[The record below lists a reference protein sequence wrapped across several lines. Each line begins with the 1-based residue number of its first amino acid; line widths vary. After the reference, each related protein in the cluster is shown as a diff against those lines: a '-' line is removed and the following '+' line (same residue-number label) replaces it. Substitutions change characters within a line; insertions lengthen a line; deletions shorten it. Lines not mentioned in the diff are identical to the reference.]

1 MSNRPAR
8 GKARIQAK
16 TMAGLKAEAESL
28 TGLYDAKCIQVKRL
42 KRILKSRD
50 QELTELE
57 DLCEL
62 HESQIKD
69 YREEVKSIKD
79 KARNNIFYMPDYSI
93 KASSI
98 ETVQI
103 FRGKYNIGAA
113 GYFTSPKVVVNAQIY
128 EHEQAK
134 NALKALYACGYYTDQ
149 QFQSSIALMLEYI
162 DQHEQFL
169 STNP

>member
-79 KARNNIFYMPDYSI
+79 KARNNIFFMPDYSI

-103 FRGKYNIGAA
+103 
-113 GYFTSPKVVVNAQIY
+113 
-128 EHEQAK
+128 
-134 NALKALYACGYYTDQ
+134 
-149 QFQSSIALMLEYI
+149 
-162 DQHEQFL
+162 L
-169 STNP
+169 SLIHI